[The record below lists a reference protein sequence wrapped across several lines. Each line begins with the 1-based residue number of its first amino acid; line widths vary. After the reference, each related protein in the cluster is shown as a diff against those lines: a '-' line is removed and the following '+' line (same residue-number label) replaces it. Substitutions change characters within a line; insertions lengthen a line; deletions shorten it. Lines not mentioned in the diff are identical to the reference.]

1 MRHITQHIT
10 STKNQ
15 RIKDLMQLAKGRKR
29 KSLGIF
35 GVEGERE
42 ISRALSSGFEPVDM
56 YVCVEM
62 LSPTFSAELD
72 LAAEQS
78 RVQVCGVTRE
88 VFSKLAMRED
98 SGGAFVVFRDRAN
111 TLSSLKLPEK
121 PLIVAVEG
129 IEKPGNLGALLR
141 SADGAGADAVV
152 VLDTALDIY
161 NPNVIRSSLGTV
173 FSNQLCTATSQ
184 EFLEYCRDRRIA
196 TFAAAL
202 TDRTQSYETQD
213 FTNPSVLILGSE
225 AHGLT
230 KFWLEHAGAVI
241 KIPMLG
247 IADSLNVAMAGSI
260 LLYEARRQRS
270 VKK

>member
-1 MRHITQHIT
+1 MRHITQQIT

-15 RIKDLMQLAKGRKR
+15 RVKDVMQLAKGRKR
-29 KSLGIF
+29 KSMGLF

-42 ISRALSSGFEPVDM
+42 ISRALRSGFEPVEM
-56 YVCVEM
+56 FVCVEM
-62 LSPTFSAELD
+62 LSPELSAELD
-72 LAAEQS
+72 AAVERFRMQAFGIS
-78 RVQVCGVTRE
+78 RD
-88 VFSKLAMRED
+88 VFSKLAIRED
-98 SGGAFVVFRDRAN
+98 SGGAFVIFQDRAVR
-111 TLSSLKLPEK
+111 LSSLKLPEN

-152 VLDTALDIY
+152 VLDTSLDIY

-173 FSNQLCTATSQ
+173 FSNQVCTATSQ
-184 EFLEYCRDRRIA
+184 EFFDFCREQQVA
-196 TFAAAL
+196 TYAAAL
-202 TDRTQSYETQD
+202 TDRTQSYDTQD
-213 FTNPSVLILGSE
+213 FTKASALILGSE

-230 KFWLEHAGAVI
+230 TYWIENAGTVI

-260 LLYEARRQRS
+260 LLYEARRQR
-270 VKK
+270 K